1 MIKLIAEIGINHNG
15 DVKIA
20 KKLIDAATLA
30 GFDYV
35 KFQKRTP
42 ALCVP
47 DHKKG
52 EIRETPWGAI
62 TYLEYRER
70 IEFGEKEYD
79 EIMAHCQD
87 VGMGWFASAW
97 DVPSAEFLAERS
109 LMVKIPSAKITDDE
123 LLRYCRLHFPYVIM
137 STGMSTEDE
146 VLRAIE
152 IGQPDAI
159 FHTHSA
165 YPAPVDELRLSY
177 ITWLKRNMQGVETG
191 YSGHEYG
198 ISTTLAAAALG
209 VDWIERHVTLD
220 HEMWGSDQKSSIDLV
235 GMVKLVR
242 SIRAIEKA
250 MAGFGPRVVLPSEE
264 AKLRDLRY

>member
-1 MIKLIAEIGINHNG
+1 VIKLIAEIGINHNG
-15 DVKIA
+15 DIGIA
-20 KKLIDAATLA
+20 KRLIDAALLA

-42 ALCVP
+42 HLCVP
-47 DHKKG
+47 EHKKS
-52 EIRETPWGAI
+52 EIRETPWGKM
-62 TYLEYRER
+62 TYLEYRQR

-79 EIMAHCQD
+79 AISDYCAA

-97 DVPSAEFLAERS
+97 DIPSAEFLAARS

-123 LLRYCRLHFPYVIM
+123 LLRYCRLHFPYLIM
-137 STGMSTEDE
+137 STGMSSEEE
-146 VLRAIE
+146 VRHAIDIAE
-152 IGQPDAI
+152 PDAI

-165 YPAPVDELRLSY
+165 YPAPVEELRLEY
-177 ITWLKRNMQGVETG
+177 ISWLKRSIKGIEYG

-198 ISTTLAAAALG
+198 ISTTLAAAAMG
-209 VDWIERHVTLD
+209 VDWIERHITLD
-220 HEMWGSDQKSSIDLV
+220 HDMWGSDQKSSVDLV

-242 SIRAIEKA
+242 SVRAIEKA

-264 AKLRDLRY
+264 VKRRDLRN